1 VRKMSFLVLLLVAGH
16 ANGLDQQQAEKV
28 AKVREAVMTVVG
40 WNVAPMAAMAKEE
53 LPYDAAEFEKRA
65 KRIAEMLAM
74 TTDAFRPDTRDAV
87 LDTESLDV
95 IWEEFDELRRLAG
108 EARDKARAA
117 ETVAGTGD
125 FAQVQAAFLDLG
137 KACKACHER
146 FREED

>member
-1 VRKMSFLVLLLVAGH
+1 MRKMSFLVLLLVAGH

-74 TTDAFRPDTRDAV
+74 TTDAFRPDTRDA
-87 LDTESLDV
+87 
-95 IWEEFDELRRLAG
+95 
-108 EARDKARAA
+108 RDKARAA